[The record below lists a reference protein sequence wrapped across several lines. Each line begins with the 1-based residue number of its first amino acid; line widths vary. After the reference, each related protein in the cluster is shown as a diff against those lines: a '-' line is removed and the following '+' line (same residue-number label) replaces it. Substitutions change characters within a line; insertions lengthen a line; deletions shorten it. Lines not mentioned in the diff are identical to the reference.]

1 MPPALDGRKVAGFIY
16 LGIANTGLAYALW
29 FRGVE
34 RLPAGQVTFLALL
47 SPVVLVGM

>member
-1 MPPALDGRKVAGFIY
+1 MPLALDGRKVAGFIY